1 MSSAVMRSQLLL
13 VQATS
18 GTDAPDQAA
27 SSQPEAAP
35 EASLENTTARAL
47 LLAPGPAVMAPAPAA
62 DKARTLGTPSQAPPR
77 ELAVASALPAAA
89 STSGYP
95 RNAQNVASG
104 LAANQ
109 VLNLCLHYMPQD
121 TLRTVMRAQIRLQ
134 HDPCSEDY
142 TQHSSHA
149 NRYYSYS
156 SCNPGTS
163 WSHLRLTQS
172 RGQSITAQSHL
183 THSYYLYF
191 LDASAQ
197 LSELALRTGLLF
209 SAVAPGRR

>member
-13 VQATS
+13 VQATISS

-27 SSQPEAAP
+27 SPQPEAAP

-95 RNAQNVASG
+95 SNAPNIATA

-109 VLNLCLHYMPQD
+109 VPNLCLHYMPRD
-121 TLRTVMRAQIRLQ
+121 ILSTVMQTWIRLQ
-134 HDPCSEDY
+134 HDPCSKDY
-142 TQHSSHA
+142 TQHPSHA
-149 NRYYSYS
+149 NRYL
-156 SCNPGTS
+156 SCLSCTPGTS
-163 WSHLRLTQS
+163 WKPPEAQGS

-183 THSYYLYF
+183 TLTF
-191 LDASAQ
+191 LMHLNICQSW
-197 LSELALRTGLLF
+197 R
-209 SAVAPGRR
+209 

>member
-13 VQATS
+13 VQATISS

-27 SSQPEAAP
+27 SPQPEAAP

-77 ELAVASALPAAA
+77 ELAVASALPATA

-95 RNAQNVASG
+95 SNAPNVASA

-109 VLNLCLHYMPQD
+109 VLNICLHYMPRD

-142 TQHSSHA
+142 TQHSSHV
-149 NRYYSYS
+149 NWYYSYL

-163 WSHLRLTQS
+163 
-172 RGQSITAQSHL
+172 
-183 THSYYLYF
+183 
-191 LDASAQ
+191 
-197 LSELALRTGLLF
+197 
-209 SAVAPGRR
+209 